1 MTGFGKVTAE
11 LPSKKVTVEIKALN
25 SKQLDLSTRIPS
37 IYKDK
42 EMELRSLLLQSLE
55 RGKVE
60 FNIRRELLQ
69 PNQGDRR
76 ETEYQRSER
85 LVPDL
90 APDAGRNQVRD
101 RRTGRIRMG
110 GGFRNG
116 KGRYQAPV

>member
-11 LPSKKVTVEIKALN
+11 LPSKKVTVEI
-25 SKQLDLSTRIPS
+25 
-37 IYKDK
+37 
-42 EMELRSLLLQSLE
+42 
-55 RGKVE
+55 
-60 FNIRRELLQ
+60 
-69 PNQGDRR
+69 NQGDRR

-90 APDAGRNQVRD
+90 APDAGRNQVRN